1 MSCSDMYVASVN
13 VIDIVQSEYSLY
25 GHNNVQEMRRT
36 MFANLTDQTRP
47 RLFLQTTG
55 NRSTMST

>member
-25 GHNNVQEMRRT
+25 GHNNV
-36 MFANLTDQTRP
+36 
-47 RLFLQTTG
+47 
-55 NRSTMST
+55 

>member
-1 MSCSDMYVASVN
+1 MYVASVN